1 VRSKGTMNYGSEILA
16 RTVDE
21 LMRLPGIGRKTAQR
35 LAFHLLKAPKEEAR
49 ALADAIIDLKD
60 KVRFC
65 SRCFNASEN
74 ELCSVCANPGRDPSL
89 LCIVEETNDLL
100 AIERTAEFKGLYHVL
115 QGHLSPLDGIGPDDL
130 RIQELMLR
138 LEQTDVREMIVAT
151 NPNAE
156 GEATALYLMKLV
168 KPLGIRVTRIA
179 RGLPVGSD
187 LEFSDEV
194 TLARALEGR
203 LEL

>member
-1 VRSKGTMNYGSEILA
+1 MNYGSEILS

-21 LMRLPGIGRKTAQR
+21 LMKLPGIGRKTAQR
-35 LAFHLLKAPKEEAR
+35 LAFYLLKIPKEDAQ
-49 ALADAIIDLKD
+49 ALATAIIELKD

-65 SRCFNASEN
+65 AQCFNATEN
-74 ELCSVCANPGRDPSL
+74 ELCSICANAGRDAST
-89 LCIVEETNDLL
+89 LCVVEESNDLM
-100 AIERTAEFKGLYHVL
+100 AIERTAEFRGLYHVL

-130 RIQELMLR
+130 RIRELMQR
-138 LEQTDVREMIVAT
+138 LEKVDVAEMIVAT

-168 KPLGIRVTRIA
+168 KPLGTKVTRIA

-194 TLARALEGR
+194 TLSRALAGR
-203 LEL
+203 REM

>member
-1 VRSKGTMNYGSEILA
+1 MNYGSEILS

-21 LMRLPGIGRKTAQR
+21 LMKLPGIGRKTAQR
-35 LAFHLLKAPKEEAR
+35 LAFHLLKAPKEDAQ
-49 ALADAIIDLKD
+49 ALAAAITDLKE

-65 SRCFNASEN
+65 SQCFNASER
-74 ELCSVCANPGRDPSL
+74 ELCAICANPGRDAAT
-89 LCIVEETNDLL
+89 LCVVEESSDLM

-115 QGHLSPLDGIGPDDL
+115 QGRLAPLDGVGPDDI
-130 RIQELMLR
+130 RVRELMQR
-138 LEQTDVREMIVAT
+138 LERTEVRELIVAT

-194 TLARALEGR
+194 TLARALAGR
-203 LEL
+203 QEM

>member
-1 VRSKGTMNYGSEILA
+1 MNYGSEILS

-21 LMRLPGIGRKTAQR
+21 LMKLPGIGRKTAQR
-35 LAFHLLKAPKEEAR
+35 LAFYLLKIPKEDAQ
-49 ALADAIIDLKD
+49 ALATAIIELKD

-65 SRCFNASEN
+65 ARCFNASER
-74 ELCSVCANPGRDPSL
+74 ELCSICANGGRDTAT
-89 LCIVEETNDLL
+89 LCVVEETNDLL
-100 AIERTAEFKGLYHVL
+100 AIEKTAEFKGVYHVL

-130 RIQELMLR
+130 RIQELMQR
-138 LEQTDVREMIVAT
+138 LEKVEVREMIMAT

-168 KPLGIRVTRIA
+168 KPLGIKVTRIA

-194 TLARALEGR
+194 TLGRALAGR
-203 LEL
+203 QEM

>member
-1 VRSKGTMNYGSEILA
+1 MNYGSEILS

-21 LMRLPGIGRKTAQR
+21 LMKLPGIGRKTAQR
-35 LAFHLLKAPKEEAR
+35 LAFYLLKIPKEDAQ
-49 ALADAIIDLKD
+49 ALATAIIELKD

-65 SRCFNASEN
+65 RQCFNASER
-74 ELCSVCANPGRDPSL
+74 ELCNICDNSGRDGST
-89 LCIVEETNDLL
+89 LCVVEETNDLL
-100 AIERTAEFKGLYHVL
+100 AIEKTAEFKGLYHVL

-130 RIQELMLR
+130 RIQELMQR
-138 LEQTDVREMIVAT
+138 LERTEVREMIMAT

-168 KPLGIRVTRIA
+168 KPLGIKVTRIA

-194 TLARALEGR
+194 TLSRALAGR
-203 LEL
+203 QEM

>member
-1 VRSKGTMNYGSEILA
+1 MHYGSEILA
-16 RTVDE
+16 RTIEE
-21 LMRLPGIGRKTAQR
+21 LMKLPGIGRKTAQR
-35 LAFHLLKAPKEEAR
+35 LAFYLLKSSKEDAV
-49 ALADAIIDLKD
+49 ALAEAIVELKE

-65 SRCFNASEN
+65 AQCYNASEQ
-74 ELCSVCANPGRDPSL
+74 ELCSICRDVKRQPELVCV
-89 LCIVEETNDLL
+89 VEETNDLL

-130 RIQELMLR
+130 RIRELMQR
-138 LEQTDVREMIVAT
+138 LERTEVKEMIIAT

-168 KPLGIRVTRIA
+168 KPLGIKVTRIA

-194 TLARALEGR
+194 TLSRALQGR
-203 LEL
+203 QEM

>member
-1 VRSKGTMNYGSEILA
+1 MHYGSEILS
-16 RTVDE
+16 RTIDE
-21 LMRLPGIGRKTAQR
+21 LMKLPGIGRKTAQR
-35 LAFHLLKAPKEEAR
+35 LAFYLLKSSQEDAV
-49 ALADAIIDLKD
+49 ALANAIVELKE

-65 SRCFNASEN
+65 VQCYNASEN
-74 ELCSVCANPGRDPSL
+74 DLCTICRDVKREPL
-89 LCIVEETNDLL
+89 LICVVEETNDLL
-100 AIERTAEFKGLYHVL
+100 AIERTSEFRGLYHVL

-130 RIQELMLR
+130 RIRELMQR
-138 LEQTDVREMIVAT
+138 LEKTEVKEMIIAT

-168 KPLGIRVTRIA
+168 KPLGIKVTRIA

-194 TLARALEGR
+194 TLSRALQGR
-203 LEL
+203 QEM

>member
-1 VRSKGTMNYGSEILA
+1 MNYGSEILS
-16 RTVDE
+16 RTVEE
-21 LMRLPGIGRKTAQR
+21 LMKLPGIGRKTAQR
-35 LAFHLLKAPKEEAR
+35 MAFYLLKVPKEDAQ
-49 ALADAIIDLKD
+49 ALATAIIELKD

-65 SRCFNASEN
+65 AQCFNASEN
-74 ELCSVCANPGRDPSL
+74 ELCSICANAGRDGAL
-89 LCIVEETNDLL
+89 LCVVEETNDLL
-100 AIERTAEFKGLYHVL
+100 AIEKTAEYKGLYHVL

-130 RIQELMLR
+130 RIQELMQR
-138 LEQTDVREMIVAT
+138 LEKVEVKEMIMAT

-168 KPLGIRVTRIA
+168 KPLGIKVTRIA

-194 TLARALEGR
+194 TLSRALAGR
-203 LEL
+203 QEM

>member
-1 VRSKGTMNYGSEILA
+1 MNYGSEILS

-21 LMRLPGIGRKTAQR
+21 LMKLPGIGRKTAQR
-35 LAFHLLKAPKEEAR
+35 MAFYLLKIPKEDAQ
-49 ALADAIIDLKD
+49 ALATAIIELKD

-65 SRCFNASEN
+65 AQCFNASEN
-74 ELCSVCANPGRDPSL
+74 ELCSICANPGRDAAT
-89 LCIVEETNDLL
+89 LCVVEESNDLM
-100 AIERTAEFKGLYHVL
+100 AIERTSEFKGLYHVL

-130 RIQELMLR
+130 RIRELMLR
-138 LEQTDVREMIVAT
+138 LEKAEAREMIVAT

-168 KPLGIRVTRIA
+168 KPLGTKVTRIA

-194 TLARALEGR
+194 TLGRALAGR
-203 LEL
+203 QEM

>member
-1 VRSKGTMNYGSEILA
+1 MK
-16 RTVDE
+16 
-21 LMRLPGIGRKTAQR
+21 LPGIGRKTAQR
-35 LAFHLLKAPKEEAR
+35 LAFYLLKSSKEDAV
-49 ALADAIIDLKD
+49 ALANAIVELKE

-65 SRCFNASEN
+65 VQCYNASEN
-74 ELCSVCANPGRDPSL
+74 DLCTICRDVKREPSL
-89 LCIVEETNDLL
+89 LCVVEETNDLL
-100 AIERTAEFKGLYHVL
+100 AIEKTSEFKGLYHVL

-130 RIQELMLR
+130 RIRELMVR
-138 LEQTDVREMIVAT
+138 LEKTEVSEMIIAT

-168 KPLGIRVTRIA
+168 KPLGIKVTRIA

-194 TLARALEGR
+194 TLSRALTGR
-203 LEL
+203 QEM

>member
-1 VRSKGTMNYGSEILA
+1 MNYGSEILS

-21 LMRLPGIGRKTAQR
+21 LMKLPGIGRKTAQR
-35 LAFHLLKAPKEEAR
+35 LAFHLLKVPKEEAQ
-49 ALADAIIDLKD
+49 ALATVIIELKD

-65 SRCFNASEN
+65 RQCFNASEHD
-74 ELCSVCANPGRDPSL
+74 LCSICANGGRDGAT
-89 LCIVEETNDLL
+89 LCVVEETNDLL
-100 AIERTAEFKGLYHVL
+100 AIEKTSEFKGLYHVL

-130 RIQELMLR
+130 RIQELMQR
-138 LEQTDVREMIVAT
+138 LEKTEVREMIMAT

-168 KPLGIRVTRIA
+168 KPLGIKVTRIA

-194 TLARALEGR
+194 TLGRALAGR
-203 LEL
+203 QEM